1 MSITNNEYF
10 QKQLQHMTFCITF
23 KSQNIKKKQVCPF
36 LQDGKNKI
44 HQKTDTNLEI
54 LSDFQSKLFTF
65 QVNI

>member
-1 MSITNNEYF
+1 
-10 QKQLQHMTFCITF
+10 MTFCITF
-23 KSQNIKKKQVCPF
+23 KSQNIKKQVRPF